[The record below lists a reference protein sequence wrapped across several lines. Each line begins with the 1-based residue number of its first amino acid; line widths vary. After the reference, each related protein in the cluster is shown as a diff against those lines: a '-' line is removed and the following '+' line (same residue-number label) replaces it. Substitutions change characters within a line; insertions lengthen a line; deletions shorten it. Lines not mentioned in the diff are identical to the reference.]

1 MTKVLNT
8 FQIKSVSDYCTM
20 YNEKLLDLAKT
31 VERLKSVD
39 IWSLCE
45 GVVDISQN
53 TSGHPEYAAIVSWE
67 RCH

>member
-1 MTKVLNT
+1 
-8 FQIKSVSDYCTM
+8 M